1 MGVLFNF
8 YIMKKLQNSIL
19 YWFQENARDL
29 PWRRTYSPYHVW
41 ISEIM
46 LQQTQMDRVIDYFNR
61 WISRF
66 SSIKSLAEADHEEI
80 LKLWE
85 GLGYYARARNIMK
98 TARILMM
105 EHNGEMPA
113 DYNKLL
119 QLPGIGRYT
128 AGAIMS
134 IAFNKAYPL
143 VDANIERI
151 FARLFNLDKPVKESN
166 THAFIWR
173 KAEELIPQ
181 GRAREF
187 NQALMELGALVCI
200 STNPRCSI
208 CPIRNECNAFSLD
221 LVFERPVLQTPP
233 RTIFIEMATGILE
246 HGGRLFIQKR
256 KPKGVWAN
264 LWEFPGGRLE
274 PGETPEMA
282 LVREYLEETEL
293 AITTLRKIIAVH
305 HSYMNY
311 RVTLHC
317 YFCSLADGRYDPVLH
332 GAQEFRWIKPDE
344 LSLYAFPAG
353 HRKLIDHL
361 RKATDF
367 LSL

>member
-1 MGVLFNF
+1 
-8 YIMKKLQNSIL
+8 MKKLQDNIL
-19 YWFQENARDL
+19 HWFQEYARDL

-61 WISRF
+61 WTSRF
-66 SSIKSLAEADHEEI
+66 PDISSLAGADEEEI

-85 GLGYYARARNIMK
+85 GLGYYARVRNIMK
-98 TARILMM
+98 TARILMT
-105 EHNGEMPA
+105 EHNGKMPA

-119 QLPGIGRYT
+119 RLPGIGKYT
-128 AGAIMS
+128 ACAIMS
-134 IAFNKAYPL
+134 IAFNKDYPL

-151 FARLFNLDKPVKESN
+151 FARLFNLDKEVKEAN

-173 KAEELIPQ
+173 KAEELLPQ

-208 CPIRNECNAFSLD
+208 CPIRQECIAFSLD
-221 LVFERPVLQTPP
+221 LVFERPVLRTPP
-233 RTIFIEMATGILE
+233 RKIFIEMATGILE
-246 HGGRLFIQKR
+246 HGGRILIQKR
-256 KPKGVWAN
+256 KSKGVWAN

-293 AITTLRKIIAVH
+293 AVASLQKIITVQH
-305 HSYMNY
+305 NYMNY
-311 RVTLHC
+311 HVTLHC
-317 YFCSLADGRYDPVLH
+317 YFCSPADGRYEPTLH
-332 GAQEFRWIKPDE
+332 GAQEYRWIKPDE
-344 LSLYAFPAG
+344 LLHYAFPSG

-361 RKATDF
+361 RKETEF

>member
-1 MGVLFNF
+1 
-8 YIMKKLQNSIL
+8 MKKNQDKIL
-19 YWFQENARDL
+19 VWFQEHARDL
-29 PWRRTYSPYHVW
+29 PWRTTYSPYHVW

-61 WISRF
+61 WIARF
-66 SSIKSLAEADHEEI
+66 PTIADVASADEEDV

-85 GLGYYARARNIMK
+85 GLGYYTRARNIMR
-98 TARILMM
+98 TATILMKD
-105 EHNGEMPA
+105 HSGEMPA
-113 DYNKLL
+113 EYDTLL
-119 QLPGIGRYT
+119 RMPGIGNYT

-134 IAFNKAYPL
+134 IAFNEEYPL

-151 FARLFNLDKPVKESN
+151 FARLFNLDKPVKEKK

-173 KAEELIPQ
+173 KAEELLPQ

-200 STNPRCSI
+200 SRNPRCSI
-208 CPIRNECNAFSLD
+208 CPIRNECQAFSLD
-221 LVFERPVLQTPP
+221 VVSKRPVLQSPP
-233 RTIFIEMATGILE
+233 RTIFIEMATGILKHE
-246 HGGRLFIQKR
+246 NRILIQKR
-256 KPKGVWAN
+256 KSKGVWAN

-282 LVREYLEETEL
+282 LVREYREETEL
-293 AITTLRKIIAVH
+293 AVASLQKITTVH

-317 YFCSLADGRYDPVLH
+317 YFCSLADDRYEPVLH
-332 GAQEFRWIKPDE
+332 GAQEYRWIEPDE
-344 LSLYAFPAG
+344 LLHYAFPSG
-353 HRKLIDHL
+353 HRKLIAHL
-361 RKATDF
+361 RRTGDF

>member
-1 MGVLFNF
+1 MQDLYNCNG
-8 YIMKKLQNSIL
+8 MMKLQENIL
-19 YWFQENARDL
+19 SWFQENARDL

-46 LQQTQMDRVIDYFNR
+46 LQQTQMDRVIGYFSR

-66 SSIKSLAEADHEEI
+66 PSIASLSTADEEEI

-98 TARILMM
+98 TARILMR
-105 EHNGEMPA
+105 EHKGEMPA
-113 DYNKLL
+113 DYNRLL
-119 QLPGIGRYT
+119 GLPGIGKYT

-134 IAFNKAYPL
+134 IAFNQGYPL

-151 FARLFNLDKPVKESN
+151 FARLFNLDKPVKETN

-173 KAEELIPQ
+173 KAEELLPQ

-200 STNPRCSI
+200 STTPRCSI
-208 CPIRNECNAFSLD
+208 CPIRSECKAFALD
-221 LVFERPVLQTPP
+221 LVFERPVLQSPS

-246 HGGRLFIQKR
+246 HGGRILIQKR
-256 KPKGVWAN
+256 KSTGVWAN

-282 LVREYLEETEL
+282 LVREYMEETEL
-293 AITTLRKIIAVH
+293 SVAPLEKIITVH
-305 HSYMNY
+305 HSFMNY
-311 RVTLHC
+311 RVALHC
-317 YFCSLADGRYDPVLH
+317 YFCSLTDGKNEPVLH
-332 GAQEFRWIKPDE
+332 GAQEYRWVKPDDL
-344 LSLYAFPAG
+344 LSYAFPSG

-361 RKATDF
+361 RNETDF
-367 LSL
+367 LSV